1 MLQLTAIG
9 NMPMTQTSL
18 NSYQARLEAIIEGT
32 RAGTWEWQVQTGE
45 LRVNARWAEII
56 GYTLEELP
64 PISILIWQELTHP
77 DDRGHSDALLA
88 KHFAGEIPFYEC
100 MVRMRHKSGK
110 WIWIQDRGMLVTRDA
125 DGQPEWVAGTHI
137 DVTHRY
143 GAEIILSKL
152 AKTIPGVIYTFQI
165 DTEGQFSFPYVSEKA
180 REFYGVEA
188 EQIQNDADIVFDA
201 IHPDD
206 IAGLMASIELSHQTM
221 DHWTYEYR
229 VVQNGRS
236 RWLQGNAIPEREADG
251 TVVWYGMINDIDRLK
266 QLEMR
271 LRELSS
277 TDELTGL
284 YNRRH
289 LITHL
294 QSSLDQLQ
302 RHQSQPI
309 SVVLIDLDKF
319 KEINDTYGHQTGDDV
334 LVAFAEL
341 LKARM
346 RKTDIYGRFGGE
358 EFILILPG
366 SDEGEALRIARELLW
381 RLREITFNADDNPG
395 FQVSFSAGVS
405 ELNTNDNSPS
415 DVLSRADKAMY
426 AAKTAGRRQ
435 VFTESSVA

>member
-1 MLQLTAIG
+1 
-9 NMPMTQTSL
+9 MTQTQL

-32 RAGTWEWQVQTGE
+32 NAGTWEWQVQTGE
-45 LRVNARWAEII
+45 VRLNERWAEIV
-56 GYTLEELP
+56 GYSLDELSP
-64 PISILIWQELTHP
+64 VSIQTWQNLAHP
-77 DDRGHSDALLA
+77 DDRAQSDALFE
-88 KHFAGEIPFYEC
+88 KHFAGEIPLYEC
-100 MVRMRHKSGK
+100 MVRMRHKNGH
-110 WIWIQDRGMLVTRDA
+110 WIWVQDRGKLVSRDA
-125 DGQPEWVAGTHI
+125 QGQPEWVAGTHI
-137 DVTHRY
+137 DISHRH

-165 DTEGQFSFPYVSEKA
+165 DPQGQFSFPYVSEKA
-180 REFYGVEA
+180 FEFYGVEA

-206 IAGLMASIELSHQTM
+206 IEGLMASIERSHQTL
-221 DHWTYEYR
+221 DHWSYEYR
-229 VVQNGRS
+229 VVHNGVE
-236 RWLQGNAIPEREADG
+236 RWLQGNAIPEYEADG

-284 YNRRH
+284 YNRRQ

-302 RHQSQPI
+302 RHHSQPV

-319 KEINDTYGHQTGDDV
+319 KKINDSFGHQTGDEV
-334 LVAFAEL
+334 LVAFANL

-366 SDEGEALRIARELLW
+366 SDEGEALGIARELLS
-381 RLREITFNADDNPG
+381 RLREMSFSTNEDG
-395 FQVSFSAGVS
+395 SFQVSFSAGVS
-405 ELNTNDNSPS
+405 ELNPADNTPS
-415 DVLSRADKAMY
+415 DVLSRADRAMY
-426 AAKTAGRRQ
+426 AAKAAGRRQ
-435 VFTESSVA
+435 VLTESSVA

>member
-1 MLQLTAIG
+1 
-9 NMPMTQTSL
+9 MTQTQL

-45 LRVNARWAEII
+45 LRVNARWAEIV
-56 GYTLEELP
+56 GYSLEELAP
-64 PISILIWQELTHP
+64 VSIRTWQSLTHP
-77 DDRGHSDALLA
+77 DDRAHSDALLE
-88 KHFAGEIPFYEC
+88 KHFAGELPFYEC
-100 MVRMRHKSGK
+100 MVRMRHKNGH
-110 WIWIQDRGMLVTRDA
+110 WIWVQDRGKLISRDA
-125 DGQPEWVAGTHI
+125 QRQTEWVVGTHI
-137 DVTHRY
+137 DVSHRH

-165 DTEGQFSFPYVSEKA
+165 DPQGQFSFPYVSEKA
-180 REFYGVEA
+180 FEFYGVEA

-206 IAGLMASIELSHQTM
+206 IEGLMASIEISHQTL
-221 DHWTYEYR
+221 DHWSYEYR
-229 VVQNGRS
+229 VVHNGVE

-271 LRELSS
+271 LRELST

-284 YNRRH
+284 YNRRQ

-294 QSSLDQLQ
+294 QSSLDHLQ
-302 RHQSQPI
+302 RHHSQPV

-319 KEINDTYGHQTGDDV
+319 KKINDTFGHQTGDEV
-334 LVAFAEL
+334 LVAFAGL
-341 LKARM
+341 LKSRM

-366 SDEGEALRIARELLW
+366 SDEGEALGIARELLS
-381 RLREITFNADDNPG
+381 RLREMSFSTNENDF

-405 ELNTNDNSPS
+405 ELNPADNSPS
-415 DVLSRADKAMY
+415 DVLSRADRAMY
-426 AAKTAGRRQ
+426 AAKAAGRRQ
-435 VFTESSVA
+435 VLTESSVA